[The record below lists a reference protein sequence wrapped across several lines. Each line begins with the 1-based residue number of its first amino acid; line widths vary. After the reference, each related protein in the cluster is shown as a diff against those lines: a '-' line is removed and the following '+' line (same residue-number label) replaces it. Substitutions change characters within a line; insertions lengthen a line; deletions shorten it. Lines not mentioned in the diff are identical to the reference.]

1 MGYHR
6 DAKWFPTITPFQA
19 EMRRRTWALVRLSD
33 IIFSHQVSYVKP
45 LLPPTPLP
53 SPPFGGFYGRRG
65 RLRGEQPRLG
75 YSFAHC

>member
-45 LLPPTPLP
+45 LLPLAPFWGFLWPPWTTQGRATTLGIFFCPLLK
-53 SPPFGGFYGRRG
+53 R
-65 RLRGEQPRLG
+65 
-75 YSFAHC
+75 A